1 MISRG
6 EMNNMGETVVLMP
19 HDFNTSGELHA
30 STGVPPQQLSTRPI
44 GIYVWG
50 MWVCVWV
57 CV

>member
-6 EMNNMGETVVLMP
+6 EVNNMGETVVLMS

-30 STGVPPQQLSTRPI
+30 SMGVPSQQLSTRPI
-44 GIYVWG
+44 GIYMG
-50 MWVCVWV
+50 GVWV